1 MRQGEW
7 CMGPFGVGEILMIVA
22 ILVIVFS
29 ASRMG
34 QLGNALGKFVYSFKK
49 ASRGDD
55 LVDGAAVK
63 KLERGQDEA
72 QVVDGQVKK
81 P

>member
-1 MRQGEW
+1 
-7 CMGPFGVGEILMIVA
+7 MGPFGVGEVLMIVA

-49 ASRGDD
+49 ASAGED
-55 LVDGAAVK
+55 LVDATPAR
-63 KLERGQDEA
+63 KLERSQDEA
-72 QVVDGQVKK
+72 QIVDGTTRKD
-81 P
+81 

>member
-1 MRQGEW
+1 
-7 CMGPFGVGEILMIVA
+7 MGPFGVGEILMIAA

-55 LVDGAAVK
+55 FVDASPGK
-63 KLERGQDEA
+63 KLERGSDDA
-72 QVVDGQVKK
+72 QVVEGDVKK

>member
-1 MRQGEW
+1 
-7 CMGPFGVGEILMIVA
+7 MGPFGVGEILMIVA
-22 ILVIVFS
+22 ILAIVFS

-49 ASRGDD
+49 ASKGDD
-55 LVDGAAVK
+55 LVDASGAK
-63 KLERGQDEA
+63 KLERGSEDA
-72 QVVDGQVKK
+72 QVVDGARK

>member
-1 MRQGEW
+1 MGSFTLGE
-7 CMGPFGVGEILMIVA
+7 FLMIAA

-49 ASRGDD
+49 ASKGDD
-55 LVDGAAVK
+55 LVDGSAK
-63 KLERGQDEA
+63 KLERGVEDA
-72 QVVDGQVKK
+72 HVVDGSVKRD
-81 P
+81 

>member
-1 MRQGEW
+1 
-7 CMGPFGVGEILMIVA
+7 MGPFGVGEVLMIAA

-49 ASRGDD
+49 ASKGDD
-55 LVDGAAVK
+55 LVDGSTK
-63 KLERGQDEA
+63 KLERGAEDA
-72 QVVDGQVKK
+72 HVVDGSVKRD
-81 P
+81 

>member
-1 MRQGEW
+1 MGSFTLGE
-7 CMGPFGVGEILMIVA
+7 FLMIAA

-49 ASRGDD
+49 ASKGDD
-55 LVDGAAVK
+55 LVDSSAK
-63 KLERGQDEA
+63 KLERGAEDA
-72 QVVDGQVKK
+72 HVVDGSVKRD
-81 P
+81 

>member
-1 MRQGEW
+1 
-7 CMGPFGVGEILMIVA
+7 MGPFGVGEILTIVA

-49 ASRGDD
+49 ASKGDD
-55 LVDGAAVK
+55 LVDASAK
-63 KLERGQDEA
+63 KLERGAEDA
-72 QVVDGQVKK
+72 HVVDGSVKRD
-81 P
+81 